1 MTFNVGHMYIHVC
14 ARVHVDRSI
23 FCLSGCSGQKE
34 KRGCVRAKGNLQG
47 VGYKLCADEQEEACF
62 LSIACVRMK
71 FGGWAE

>member
-1 MTFNVGHMYIHVC
+1 MLDICIYKGACRQEHFLSE
-14 ARVHVDRSI
+14 RV
-23 FCLSGCSGQKE
+23 LWA
-34 KRGCVRAKGNLQG
+34 KRKGGCVRANGNLQG